1 MSTRAPPR
9 KRRIAV
15 LGYPAVGKSSLIDVY
30 SDKTFSPQYTTTIS
44 AQVTVRRKIGDKEFE
59 IELHDTMGVADLP
72 SFDEGI
78 VQMDGWILVFSVAS
92 RDSFNTIDEI
102 YDKLKLDLGEAAIT
116 PMVVVGNK
124 CDLGGAKR
132 EVSKDE
138 GLACARQKNAMYCE
152 SSAKLNEGV
161 SDMFEEIVRT
171 IEEARGEPLPRGKDK
186 KEGGMCAQQ

>member
-1 MSTRAPPR
+1 MTTPAR

-15 LGYPAVGKSSLIDVY
+15 LGYPSVGKSSLIDVY
-30 SDKTFSPQYTTTIS
+30 SEKDFSEQYNTTIS
-44 AQVTVRRKIGDKEFE
+44 AQVTVQREIGAKKFE

-78 VQMDGWILVFSVAS
+78 VQMDGWILVFSVESNAS
-92 RDSFNTIDEI
+92 FQTIDEI

-124 CDLGGAKR
+124 CDLGGQKR
-132 EVSKDE
+132 EVSREQGQQAAK
-138 GLACARQKNAMYCE
+138 RMNAIYCE

-161 SDMFEEIVRT
+161 ADLFEQIVRE
-171 IEEARGEPLPRGKDK
+171 IENARGEPLPKGRGKKGDT
-186 KEGGMCAQQ
+186 GCTIV